1 MAYNSRDS
9 DKATKEMQK
18 RGLWSLYGP
27 SKYTVDVEDVL
38 VDSTPR
44 QNILQ
49 ELVEMSHLGS

>member
-9 DKATKEMQK
+9 DKVTKKMQK

-27 SKYTVDVEDVL
+27 SKYAVDVEDVL